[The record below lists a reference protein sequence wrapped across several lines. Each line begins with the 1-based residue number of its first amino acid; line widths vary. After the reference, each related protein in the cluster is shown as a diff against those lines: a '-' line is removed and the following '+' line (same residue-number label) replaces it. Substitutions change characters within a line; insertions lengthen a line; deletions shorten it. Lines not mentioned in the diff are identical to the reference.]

1 MLEEK
6 HASWF
11 LPLHAEPISPHATIV
26 QSNVSL
32 SLAGHNP
39 SQSLTAGLRSL
50 ECLESMYSYVTF
62 VFTDPMSFQVF
73 VGCCEWPPM
82 TKDWLKMP
90 VQPPAFPKHVR
101 RLELSTNPL
110 LPLQITCSTPYLTA
124 HPNNLHDAYDFHWL
138 KLELFEKLQSIKIW
152 VAARSTM
159 WFPKPDG
166 RDVTCVMVTDLDFDA
181 LKRAVTIF
189 DHLDEFILSTPLTG
203 DVAPEETF
211 VKDISQNPGCR
222 VWSRGTGDAFR
233 LSSAPSPLFSR
244 EHVHG
249 SLVLGRTR

>member
-1 MLEEK
+1 
-6 HASWF
+6 
-11 LPLHAEPISPHATIV
+11 
-26 QSNVSL
+26 
-32 SLAGHNP
+32 
-39 SQSLTAGLRSL
+39 
-50 ECLESMYSYVTF
+50 
-62 VFTDPMSFQVF
+62 
-73 VGCCEWPPM
+73 
-82 TKDWLKMP
+82 MP

-189 DHLDEFILSTPLTG
+189 DHLDEFILSTPLKR

-222 VWSRGTGDAFR
+222 VWSRGTGDSFR
-233 LSSAPSPLFSR
+233 LSSAPSPLFAR
-244 EHVHG
+244 EHVYG
-249 SLVLGRTR
+249 SLVLGRTREIQLAISPTIPGLESEPPPQPYIGQSVLNGHVKQKVCCTVL